1 MRPGGLN
8 VNLFHQ
14 LTEKPWAPM
23 KGAVADARDGGAFS
37 LPTAAL
43 GLRVFLAVATVLFSL
58 SVVAYH
64 DRMAAADWRPLP
76 EPALLWLN
84 TALLV
89 LSSAALQWACI
100 GARRGRMDGVKFGL
114 LLGGVFAFAFLAGQ
128 LLAWRQLV
136 DLGYFAAA
144 NPSVAFF
151 YLLTGLHAAHLL
163 GGLVA
168 WGRTIDKVWRGVEA
182 ARFRLSVELCALY
195 WHFLLLVWLVLFALL
210 LFT

>member
-1 MRPGGLN
+1 M
-8 VNLFHQ
+8 NLFQH
-14 LTEKPWAPM
+14 LAEKPWAPLPR
-23 KGAVADARDGGAFS
+23 GAVEARDGGAFS

-43 GLRVFLAVATVLFSL
+43 GLRMFLAVVTVLFSL
-58 SVVAYH
+58 LVVAYDH
-64 DRMAAADWRPLP
+64 RMAAPDWSPLP

-89 LSSAALQWACI
+89 LSSVALQWASVS
-100 GARRGRMDGVKFGL
+100 ARRGQMDGVKVGL
-114 LLGGVFAFAFLAGQ
+114 LAGGVFALAFLAGQ
-128 LLAWRQLV
+128 LLASQQLAAM
-136 DLGYFAAA
+136 GYFAAT

-151 YLLTGLHAAHLL
+151 YLLTGLHGAHLL

-168 WGRTIDKVWRGVEA
+168 WGRTADKVWRGIEA